1 MQRRRAIHSPEKLG
15 LGNSKKNLQ
24 RINAGRWS
32 NAYIACDSTGRLMEQ
47 SGNGLASRMLG
58 MGRNAAGVMADSPA
72 LIPLVGNN
80 SRFNI
85 LFTTKTLIYRLQ

>member
-1 MQRRRAIHSPEKLG
+1 MHAR
-15 LGNSKKNLQ
+15 
-24 RINAGRWS
+24 RWS
-32 NAYIACDSTGRLMEQ
+32 NAYIACDSTGILMEQ
-47 SGNGLASRMLG
+47 SGNGLARRMPV

-85 LFTTKTLIYRLQ
+85 LFMTKTLIYRLQ